1 MFLTLSILLWFSIGS
16 IVFSY
21 IVYPLILKIAVI
33 GKKEHNI
40 TYERDDKLPYLSVLI
55 SAFNEETVISSKI
68 ESLLETDYPK
78 ELLQI
83 FIGSDD
89 STDKTNEIINGYREK
104 FPELIQFFPFNERR
118 GKPKVINDLA
128 KEAYHRFGTDPN
140 HLFILTDANVLLTKS
155 TLFHL
160 AKHFKDSEICLVD
173 SNICHST
180 TKSQKDGISKNEKA
194 YISREVMLK
203 HLEGKAWGSMIGP
216 LGGCFALRSTHY
228 SEVPTGY
235 LVDDFYIAMK
245 AFEKGGK
252 AINDLE
258 AICFED
264 VSNDIGAEFRRKT
277 RISSGN
283 FANLRTFWK
292 FLLPK
297 FGALSFA
304 FFSHKVLRWLGP
316 IFLIIAYVSNLLLAF
331 AFQGNLFYQILFFIQ
346 SLGLIAVPL
355 LDSLLNRIGINIGL
369 LRYIT
374 YFLAMN
380 VALLKG
386 LIIYIKGVQNNVWQP
401 TKRNIR

>member
-1 MFLTLSILLWFSIGS
+1 MFVTLSILLWLSIIC

-21 IVYPLILKIAVI
+21 IVYPIILKIAVI
-33 GKKEHNI
+33 GKKEHDIVFNK
-40 TYERDDKLPYLSVLI
+40 EENLPLLSVLV
-55 SAFNEETVISSKI
+55 SAYNEESVITGKI
-68 ESLLETDYPK
+68 ESLLKTDYPK

-89 STDKTNEIINGYREK
+89 STDKTNEIVKNYQEK
-104 FPELIQFFPFNERR
+104 HPHLIQFFPFKERR

-128 KEAYHRFGTDPN
+128 RQAFEHFGLDNN
-140 HLFILTDANVLLTKS
+140 HLFVLTDANVMLTNS

-160 AKHFKDSEICLVD
+160 AKHFKDKDICLVD
-173 SNICHST
+173 SNICHTSFN
-180 TKSQKDGISKNEKA
+180 SQKDGISKNEKA

-203 HLEGKAWGSMIGP
+203 HLEGKAWGAMIGP

-228 SEVPTGY
+228 SEVPSGY

-252 AINDLE
+252 AINDLD
-258 AICFED
+258 AICYED
-264 VSNDIGAEFRRKT
+264 VSNDISAEFRRKT

-283 FANLRTFWK
+283 FANLSTFWRL
-292 FLLPK
+292 LLPK
-297 FGALSFA
+297 NAAISFA
-304 FFSHKVLRWLGP
+304 FLSHKVLRWLGP
-316 IFLIIAYVSNLLLAF
+316 IFIIIAYSSNAILAF
-331 AFQGNLFYQILFFIQ
+331 AFQGNLFYQILFLIQ

-355 LDSLLNRIGINIGL
+355 LDYLLNRIGINIGL
-369 LRYIT
+369 LRFIT

-380 VALLKG
+380 IALLKG
-386 LIIYIKGVQNNVWQP
+386 LIIYLNGVQNNVWQP